1 MFRSALQRIYNPDS
15 RVSRETSE
23 VGSPLVQLYRSKF
36 SREGVLELVP
46 DGEHNLY
53 DEIQSHAQSTD
64 INMILQRY
72 FSGDAAALSRIQGVY
87 ADISEMPSNYHDAM
101 TLIDNARKDFAKL
114 PVEIQAKF
122 GNDAN
127 QWIAQMGS
135 DTWLSAM
142 GIVSDSSAAAAPAA
156 PDVTDVPVA
165 PAAPAASA
173 AVGGDINEP

>member
-1 MFRSALQRIYNPDS
+1 MFISALQRIYNPES

-87 ADISEMPSNYHDAM
+87 ADISAMPDNYHEAM
-101 TLIDNARKDFAKL
+101 TLIDNARKDFAKM
-114 PVEIQAKF
+114 PREIQEKF
-122 GNDAN
+122 DYDAN
-127 QWIAQMGS
+127 QWIAAMGT
-135 DTWLSAM
+135 DTWLTAM
-142 GIVSDSSAAAAPAA
+142 GIATPQTGEDVSVPSADASVDA
-156 PDVTDVPVA
+156 VPVA
-165 PAAPAASA
+165 PAAPAAVA
-173 AVGGDINEP
+173 AERSEA